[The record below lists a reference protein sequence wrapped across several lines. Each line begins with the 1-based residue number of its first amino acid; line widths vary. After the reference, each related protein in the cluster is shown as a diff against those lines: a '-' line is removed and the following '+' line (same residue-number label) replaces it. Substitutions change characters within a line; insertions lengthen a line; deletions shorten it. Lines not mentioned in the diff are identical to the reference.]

1 MTASAPA
8 PEILFSVRGPL
19 GLVTLNRPQALNA
32 LTLGMYLAFD
42 RQLAAWQRDD
52 AIRAVVVRGAG
63 RAFCAGGDVV
73 HVAESGLAARIG
85 GGDGGALARDAFFVE
100 YRLDR
105 RIATLGKPYLP
116 LLDGF
121 TLGGGAGISLHGS
134 HPIATEHTRFAMP
147 ECVIGLFPDIGAS
160 HFLARCPG
168 RIGDWLG
175 LTGARLAA
183 ADLVYAGLVRHYVPQ
198 ARLEA
203 LVAAL
208 AAADWSAPGDRV
220 ADEVIAGHASAPG
233 EPPLAA
239 HRALIDRCFGHDTVE
254 EMVAALEA
262 EPGEFAHAQLEALRR
277 GSPTSLKVT
286 LRQLR
291 QGACLSLEDCLRL
304 DYRLS
309 QAFMAEHDFYEG
321 IRAALVD
328 KDKHP
333 RWQPPTLAGVSDELV
348 DRHFRFRPPREQSFT
363 EEWPL

>member
-1 MTASAPA
+1 MTASAA
-8 PEILFSVRGPL
+8 EILFSVRGPL

-32 LTLGMYLAFD
+32 LTIGMYRAFD
-42 RQLAAWQRDD
+42 RQLALWQRDP
-52 AIRAVVVRGAG
+52 AIKAVVVRGAG

-73 HVAESGLAARIG
+73 HVAESGLAARTG
-85 GGDGGALARDAFFVE
+85 TGDGGALARDGFFAE

-105 RIATLGKPYLP
+105 RIATLGKPYFA

-134 HPIATEHTRFAMP
+134 HPVATEHTRFAMP

-160 HFLARCPG
+160 HFFTRCPG
-168 RIGDWLG
+168 HLGMWLG

-183 ADLVYAGLVRHYVPQ
+183 ADLIYTGLVRHYVPQ

-203 LVAAL
+203 LVADL
-208 AAADWSAPGDRV
+208 EAADWSGPGAAV
-220 ADEVIAGHASAPG
+220 ADAVIARHAESAG
-233 EPPLAA
+233 EPALAA
-239 HRALIDRCFGHDTVE
+239 HREMIDRCFGCETVE
-254 EMVAALEA
+254 GMVAALEQ
-262 EPGEFAHAQLEALRR
+262 EPGEFARVQLEALRR

-291 QGACLSLEDCLRL
+291 EGAALGLDECLRL

-309 QAFMAEHDFYEG
+309 QAFMEEHDFYEG

-328 KDKHP
+328 KDKNP
-333 RWQPPTLAGVSDELV
+333 RWFPPTLAGVGDELV
-348 DRHFRFRPPREQSFT
+348 DRHFRFRPPREQSFD
-363 EEWPL
+363 EE